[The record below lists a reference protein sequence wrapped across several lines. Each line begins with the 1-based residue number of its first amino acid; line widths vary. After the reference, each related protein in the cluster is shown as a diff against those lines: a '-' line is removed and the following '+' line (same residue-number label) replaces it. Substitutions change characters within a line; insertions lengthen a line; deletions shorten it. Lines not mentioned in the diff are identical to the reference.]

1 VLYKHLSYEERIQI
15 QTLLKEKLSVRKIA
29 ERLDRKP
36 STISREIKRNFW
48 DACRIEYN
56 SSCADRKC
64 KERKVKANQKRVK
77 KMQNGQIQSYTISH
91 LKLGWSPEQIAG
103 RISKDYPGLNVSHET
118 IYQYVYKQGESLI
131 KLLPRKKPK
140 RQKRDGLNKN
150 RKIIIPD
157 RVSIDE
163 RPDMINK
170 RIEYGHWESDSIVSK
185 QSSASLNTMV
195 ERKSGYLKLTKIDS
209 NTSANTKETIIRKM
223 VKMPIKSITYD
234 NGLENYEHT
243 FINHALD
250 CDSYFC
256 HPYHSWEKGSVENTN
271 GLIRRYL
278 PKKTD
283 FYKISD
289 EEIAFIENL
298 LNDRPR
304 KRLKFLTPSEVLF
317 SECCTST

>member
-1 VLYKHLSYEERIQI
+1 VLYKQLSQEERIQI
-15 QTLLKEKLSVRKIA
+15 QTLLKEKMSVRKIA
-29 ERLDRKP
+29 GRLGRKP

-64 KERKVKANQKRVK
+64 KERKIKANKKRIK
-77 KMQNGQIQSYTISH
+77 KMQDEQILSYTISH

-103 RISKDYPGLNVSHET
+103 RIPKDIPGLAISYET
-118 IYQYVYKQGESLI
+118 IYQYVYKQGESLV

-140 RQKRDGLNKN
+140 RQKRAGVNQS
-150 RKIIIPD
+150 RKVMIPN

-163 RPDMINK
+163 RPDIINK
-170 RIEYGHWESDSIVSK
+170 RLEFGHWESDSIVSK
-185 QSSASLNTMV
+185 QSSVALNTMV
-195 ERKSGYLKLTKIDS
+195 ERKSGYLKLTKMS
-209 NTSANTKETIIRKM
+209 GNTSANTKETIILKM
-223 VKMPIKSITYD
+223 AKMPIKSITYD
-234 NGLENYEHT
+234 NGLENYEHNV
-243 FINHALD
+243 INKSLV

-256 HPYHSWEKGSVENTN
+256 HPYHSWEKGTVENTN

-283 FYKISD
+283 FNKITN
-289 EEIAFIENL
+289 EEVANIENL
-298 LNDRPR
+298 LNNRPR

-317 SECCTST
+317 

>member
-1 VLYKHLSYEERIQI
+1 MLYKHLSQEERIQI
-15 QTLLKEKLSVRKIA
+15 QTLLKEKISVRKIA
-29 ERLDRKP
+29 ERLGRKP

-56 SSCADRKC
+56 SSCADRKY
-64 KERKVKANQKRVK
+64 KERKIKANKKRIK
-77 KMQNGQIQSYTISH
+77 KMQDQQILSYTISH

-103 RISKDYPGLNVSHET
+103 RIPKDIPGLTVSYET
-118 IYQYVYKQGESLI
+118 IYQYVYKQGESLV

-140 RQKRDGLNKN
+140 RQKRGMVNKN
-150 RKIIIPD
+150 RKILIPD

-163 RPDMINK
+163 RPDIINK
-170 RIEYGHWESDSIVSK
+170 RKEYGHWESDSIVSK

-195 ERKSGYLKLTKIDS
+195 ERKSGYLRLTKMDS
-209 NTSANTKETIIRKM
+209 NTSVNTKETIIQKM
-223 VKMPIKSITYD
+223 ANMTIKSITYD

-243 FINHALD
+243 FINQALG
-250 CDSYFC
+250 CNSYFC

-283 FYKISD
+283 FNKISN
-289 EEIAFIENL
+289 EEIASIEYF
-298 LNDRPR
+298 LNNRPR
-304 KRLKFLTPSEVLF
+304 KRLNFQTPSEVLF
-317 SECCTST
+317 